1 MIKNYLKVAFR
12 NLARNKAHTFI
23 NMAGLSI
30 GLACSLLILLW
41 IQNEQ
46 DVDAFHKNGSRLYQV
61 YERQYYD
68 NKVNTQYYTPGV
80 LAAEMKRQIPE
91 ITYATN
97 AVFYEQHTFK
107 VGDKVFKIEG
117 GSADVD
123 FFKMFSFPLIQG
135 NTQTALSNPSGIAIS
150 QKMAVDFFGSPRQAM
165 GKTVRSDNQ
174 KDFVVT
180 SVFENV
186 GANSS
191 IKFDY
196 LINWFSFLQDNP
208 WAKKWGNNTP
218 YTYVQLQADANPS
231 LVDKKITHFLEN
243 LDKGEKK
250 GTFTQELG
258 LQLFDEVYLHGNF
271 TNGKVDGGRIGY
283 VHLFSIVALF
293 ILLIACI
300 NFMNLTTARSVKRA
314 KEIGVRK
321 VVGALRSVLIKQFI
335 SESVLLTTIAVMVS
349 LVMLTALLPVFN
361 QITQKQIELPFNQLT
376 FWLKLLVITLVTG
389 IVSGSYPALFLSS
402 FNPVKVLK
410 GTLKLDS
417 GTTMFRKGLVVFQF
431 VLSVVLII
439 GTVIVSRQVNYI
451 QSINLGFNRDNL
463 VYVPLEG
470 DLGKNYEVFK
480 NEALKMPGIKSITLS
495 SNAPT
500 AISNSTVNVEWDG
513 KDPNTNVSFSNAAVG
528 YDFISTMK
536 LKMVAGRDFSKDFA
550 TDSAGYVVNEEAVR
564 RLGYTSPIGRAL
576 TIWGNKGKIIGVVK
590 DFHFSSLHDKIKPLI
605 LYYGEKAGSGI
616 ALVRT
621 QPGKTKEA
629 LASLR
634 KLSKELNPN
643 FQFSYT
649 FSDDEYNKLYDS
661 EQIVSKLSD
670 AFAFL
675 AIFIS
680 CLGLLGL
687 AMFTAEQRVQEIG
700 IRKILGASVTSL
712 FALLSAEFLWLVV
725 IALLIAIPVAS
736 YAMDYWLRSFAYHT
750 PVQWWIFALS
760 GVLIILIALATISF
774 QAIKAALIN
783 PIKSLRSE

>member
-12 NLARNKAHTFI
+12 NLVRNKAHTFI
-23 NMAGLSI
+23 NMAGLSV

-41 IQNEQ
+41 VQNER
-46 DVDAFHKNGSRLYQV
+46 DMDAFHKNSKQLYQV

-68 NKVNTQYYTPGV
+68 KKVNAQYYTPGV
-80 LAAEMKRQIPE
+80 LAAEMKRVIPE
-91 ITYATN
+91 VQYAVN

-107 VGDKVFKIEG
+107 AGEKVLKIKG
-117 GSADVD
+117 GSADAD
-123 FFKMFSFPLIQG
+123 FFKIFSFPLIQG
-135 NTQTALSNPSGIAIS
+135 NMQTALSNPLGIAIS
-150 QKMAVDFFGSPRQAM
+150 QKMAVDFFGSPQQSV
-165 GKTVRSDNQ
+165 GKTIRLDNR

-186 GANSS
+186 GTNSS
-191 IKFDY
+191 VKFDY
-196 LINWFSFLQDNP
+196 LINWFSFLDDNR
-208 WAKKWGNNTP
+208 WAKEWGNNTP
-218 YTYVQLQADANPS
+218 YTYVQLRADANPDM
-231 LVDKKITHFLEN
+231 VDKKITHLLER

-258 LQLFDEVYLHGNF
+258 LQRFDEVYLHGNF

-335 SESVLLTTIAVMVS
+335 SESILLTSIAV
-349 LVMLTALLPVFN
+349 LVALFLLAALLPVFN
-361 QITQKQIELPFNQLT
+361 QITQKQIELPFDQPA
-376 FWLKLLVITLVTG
+376 FWLKLVLITLVTG
-389 IVSGSYPALFLSS
+389 IFSGSYPALFLSS

-417 GTTMFRKGLVVFQF
+417 GTTLFRKGLVVFQF

-451 QSINLGFNRDNL
+451 QAMNLGFDRDNL

-470 DLGKNYEVFK
+470 DLGKSYDVFK
-480 NEALKMPGIKSITLS
+480 NEAQKMPGIKSISLS
-495 SNAPT
+495 SNPPT
-500 AISNSTVNVEWDG
+500 GISNSTVNVEWDG
-513 KDPNTNVSFSNAAVG
+513 KDPNTNVSFSDAAVG

-536 LKMVAGRDFSKDFA
+536 LKMVAGRDFSKDFG

-564 RLGYTSPIGRAL
+564 RMGYTDPIGKPL
-576 TIWGNKGKIIGVVK
+576 TIWSDKGKIIGVVK

-616 ALVRT
+616 VLVRT
-621 QPGKTKEA
+621 MPGKTKEA
-629 LASLR
+629 LASLE
-634 KLSKELNPN
+634 KLYKQLNPN

-649 FSDDEYNKLYDS
+649 FSDDEYNKLYNS

-687 AMFTAEQRVQEIG
+687 AMFTAEQRVKEIG
-700 IRKILGASVTSL
+700 IRKVLGASVTSL
-712 FALLSAEFLWLVV
+712 FALLSTEFLWLVA

-736 YAMDYWLRSFAYHT
+736 YAMNYWLRSFAYHT

-760 GVLIILIALATISF
+760 GGLIILIALATISF
-774 QAIKAALIN
+774 QALKAALIN

>member
-12 NLARNKAHTFI
+12 NLVRNKAHTFI
-23 NMAGLSI
+23 NMAGLSV

-41 IQNEQ
+41 VQNER
-46 DVDAFHKNGSRLYQV
+46 DMDAFHKNSKQLYQV

-68 NKVNTQYYTPGV
+68 KKVNAQYYTPGV
-80 LAAEMKRQIPE
+80 LAAEMKRVIPE
-91 ITYATN
+91 VKYAVN

-107 VGDKVFKIEG
+107 AGEKVLKIKG
-117 GSADVD
+117 GSADAD

-135 NTQTALSNPSGIAIS
+135 NTQTALSNPLGIAIS
-150 QKMAVDFFGSPRQAM
+150 QKMAVDFFGSPQQSV
-165 GKTVRSDNQ
+165 GKTIRLDNR

-186 GANSS
+186 GTNSS
-191 IKFDY
+191 VKFDY
-196 LINWFSFLQDNP
+196 LINWFSFLEDNQ
-208 WAKKWGNNTP
+208 WAKEWGNNTP
-218 YTYVQLQADANPS
+218 YTYVQLRADANPD
-231 LVDKKITHFLEN
+231 LVDKKITHLLEN

-258 LQLFDEVYLHGNF
+258 LQQFDEVYLHGNF

-293 ILLIACI
+293 IMLIACI

-335 SESVLLTTIAVMVS
+335 SESILLTSIAVIVA
-349 LVMLTALLPVFN
+349 LFLLAALLPVFN

-376 FWLKLLVITLVTG
+376 FWLKLLLITLVTG
-389 IVSGSYPALFLSS
+389 VISGSYPALFLSS

-417 GTTMFRKGLVVFQF
+417 GTTLFRKGLVVFQF
-431 VLSVVLII
+431 VLSIVLII

-451 QSINLGFNRDNL
+451 QAMNLGFDRDNL
-463 VYVPLEG
+463 VYVSLDG
-470 DLGKNYEVFK
+470 DLGKNYDVFK
-480 NEALKMPGIKSITLS
+480 NEALKMPGIKSISLS

-513 KDPNTNVSFSNAAVG
+513 KDPNTNVSFSDAAVG

-536 LKMVAGRDFSKDFA
+536 LKMVAGRDFSKDFS

-564 RLGYTSPIGRAL
+564 RLGYADPIGKPL
-576 TIWGNKGKIIGVVK
+576 TIWSAKGKIIGVVK

-629 LASLR
+629 LVSLE
-634 KLSKELNPN
+634 KLYKQLNPN

-649 FSDDEYNKLYDS
+649 FSDDEYNKLYNS

-687 AMFTAEQRVQEIG
+687 AMFTAEQRVKEIG
-700 IRKILGASVTSL
+700 IRKVLGASVTSL

-750 PVQWWIFALS
+750 PVQWWIFVLS